1 MSELLDFVN
10 EDLETPIAAVD
21 HSDTLGNPIAP
32 EIKKIDMEHLKALH
46 ADIVDHWL
54 RVAAVEHYKSATA
67 ISRNDAEYLS
77 GRFPDFAK
85 QFSIESFTMEPTRL
99 NLKETL
105 RYTQEEVESFKM
117 DEARKALQDAVI
129 SALYLRTL
137 ISDTIQPRI
146 ESLIAGYKDRITYDA
161 VLRNKNLLRVSRSE
175 GKEEV
180 IDLRSLYIHSNTLD
194 RISGLSSDLLVRLNK
209 LFDYIRDLQATAM
222 VGALTQ
228 TVESNLNTDKSL
240 LAYRTPAVTVLG
252 MVRLMTNNNAELFQV
267 YLNMLWNLNDD
278 LADIKSRDL
287 ETAVI
292 TADLVAQVMSKC
304 SAMNRFY
311 DEFQIMLSVLLLC
324 EPIIELVE
332 M

>member
-21 HSDTLGNPIAP
+21 HSDVLGNPIAP

-46 ADIVDHWL
+46 AETVDHWL
-54 RVAAVEHYKSATA
+54 RVAAVEHYKSAAA
-67 ISRNDAEYLS
+67 ISRKDAEYLS
-77 GRFPDFAK
+77 GRFPGFAK

-105 RYTQEEVESFKM
+105 RYTQEEIESFKM
-117 DEARKALQDAVI
+117 DEVRKTLQDAVT
-129 SALYLRTL
+129 SGLYLRTL

-146 ESLIAGYKDRITYDA
+146 DALVAGYKDHITYDA
-161 VLRNKNLLRVSRSE
+161 VLRNKNLLRVSRNE

-180 IDLRSLYIHSNTLD
+180 VDLRSLYIHSNTLD
-194 RISGLSSDLLVRLNK
+194 RISGLSNDLLVRLNK
-209 LFDYIRDLQATAM
+209 LFDYVRDLQATAM
-222 VGALTQ
+222 MGTLTQ
-228 TVESNLNTDKSL
+228 TVESNLNVDKSII
-240 LAYRTPAVTVLG
+240 AYRSASITVLG
-252 MVRLMTNNNAELFQV
+252 IVRLMTNNNAELFQS
-267 YLNMLWNLNDD
+267 YMDMLWYLNDD
-278 LADIKSRDL
+278 LVDIKTEL

-292 TADLVAQVMSKC
+292 TADLVARVMSKC

-311 DEFQIMLSVLLLC
+311 DEFQIVLSVLLLC
-324 EPIIELVE
+324 EPIVELVE

>member
-21 HSDTLGNPIAP
+21 HSDALGNPIAP
-32 EIKKIDMEHLKALH
+32 EIKKIDMEHLKTLH

-54 RVAAVEHYKSATA
+54 RVAAVEHYKSAAA
-67 ISRNDAEYLS
+67 INRNDAEYLS

-105 RYTQEEVESFKM
+105 RYTQEEIESFKM
-117 DEARKALQDAVI
+117 DEVRKTLQDAVT
-129 SALYLRTL
+129 SGLYLRTL

-146 ESLIAGYKDRITYDA
+146 EGLVAGYKDHITYDA
-161 VLRNKNLLRVSRSE
+161 VLRNKNLLRVSRNE

-180 IDLRSLYIHSNTLD
+180 VDLRSLYIHSNTLD
-194 RISGLSSDLLVRLNK
+194 RISGLSNDLLVRLNK
-209 LFDYIRDLQATAM
+209 LFDYVRDLQATAM
-222 VGALTQ
+222 VGTLTQ
-228 TVESNLNTDKSL
+228 TVESNLNVDKSII
-240 LAYRTPAVTVLG
+240 AYRSASITVLG
-252 MVRLMTNNNAELFQV
+252 IVRLMTNNNAELFQS
-267 YLNMLWNLNDD
+267 YMDMLWYLNDD
-278 LADIKSRDL
+278 LVDIKTEL

-292 TADLVAQVMSKC
+292 TADLVARVMSKC

-311 DEFQIMLSVLLLC
+311 DEFQIVLSVLLLC
-324 EPIIELVE
+324 EPIVELVE

>member
-21 HSDTLGNPIAP
+21 HSDDLGNPIAP
-32 EIKKIDMEHLKALH
+32 EVKKIDMEHLKSLH
-46 ADIVDHWL
+46 GEIVDHWL
-54 RVAAVEHYKSATA
+54 RVAAIEHYKSASV
-67 ISRNDAEYLS
+67 IGRKDAEYLS
-77 GRFPDFAK
+77 GRFPDFTK
-85 QFSIESFTMEPTRL
+85 RFSIESFTMEPTRL

-105 RYTQEEVESFKM
+105 RYAQEEVEAFKI
-117 DEARKALQDAVI
+117 DEVRKTLQDAVI

-137 ISDTIQPRI
+137 ISDTIQTRI
-146 ESLIAGYKDRITYDA
+146 EALVAGYKEHITYDA
-161 VLRNKNLLRVSRSE
+161 VLRNKNLLRVSRAE

-180 IDLRSLYIHSNTLD
+180 VDLRSLCIYSNTLE
-194 RISGLSSDLLVRLNK
+194 RVSGLSNDLLVRLNK
-209 LFDYIRDLQATAM
+209 LFDYVRDLQATAM

-228 TVESNLNTDKSL
+228 PVERNLTTDNSV
-240 LAYRTPAVTVLG
+240 LAYRSAANNVLG
-252 MVRLMTNNNAELFQV
+252 MVRLMMNDNAELFQT

-278 LADIKSRDL
+278 LVDIKSEL

-292 TADLVAQVMSKC
+292 TADLVARVMSKC

-311 DEFQIMLSVLLLC
+311 DEFQIVLSVLLLC
-324 EPIIELVE
+324 EPIVELVE